1 MPSFGHLSVQIWIR
15 PFSSPGTPSQSYGR
29 FASKWLHLDTFLSR
43 SGSGHFRNVR
53 LLFWSNS
60 ICAKWTF
67 LTTYRYAQMRSRST
81 PVGPNRRRR
90 LKVLVLS
97 TEINFEAFLEA
108 ISESGRRQKYPLAK
122 LRTIQYATLQV
133 PFKAK
138 VKESINPSCDLLIVF
153 KSHLEH
159 FLRRSVWHISV
170 CVKWTFWQP
179 AFGPF

>member
-1 MPSFGHLSVQIWIR
+1 MPASILKRSASILKRSASILKCSASNLKCSVSNLKCSVSTQGFPI
-15 PFSSPGTPSQSYGR
+15 GR
-29 FASKWLHLDTFLSR
+29 FARPQSEFYLASGLGNSRPPAKCPRTSNRSFCKTFRANLLSEWPR
-43 SGSGHFRNVR
+43 KF
-53 LLFWSNS
+53 
-60 ICAKWTF
+60 
-67 LTTYRYAQMRSRST
+67 
-81 PVGPNRRRR
+81 
-90 LKVLVLS
+90 
-97 TEINFEAFLEA
+97 
-108 ISESGRRQKYPLAK
+108 PLAK

>member
-43 SGSGHFRNVR
+43 SGSGNVRDVR

-81 PVGPNRRRR
+81 PVGPNRRRQ
-90 LKVLVLS
+90 LKMFVLS

-108 ISESGRRQKYPLAK
+108 ISESGRCKKYLFHRAK
-122 LRTIQYATLQV
+122 KVAPPATTTHPHPQRARLKHFDARISSFTERNENIPTCPQWRV
-133 PFKAK
+133 F
-138 VKESINPSCDLLIVF
+138 DL
-153 KSHLEH
+153 K
-159 FLRRSVWHISV
+159 
-170 CVKWTFWQP
+170 
-179 AFGPF
+179 